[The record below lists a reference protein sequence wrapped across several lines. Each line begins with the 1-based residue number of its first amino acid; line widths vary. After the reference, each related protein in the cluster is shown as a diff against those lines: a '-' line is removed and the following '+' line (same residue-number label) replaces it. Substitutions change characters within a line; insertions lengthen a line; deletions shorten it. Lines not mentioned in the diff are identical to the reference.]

1 MNLVT
6 AKMGIHEWTYSND
19 YGYENR
25 FEVPTVPMEKRFKD
39 INIEVELGYEPGQF
53 KKEVE
58 RCLNCDIQTD
68 FVAELCIECDA
79 CIDVCPVNCLMIAE
93 NADESELRESIKTP
107 ANNLEQALFVSE
119 DLPQTKRVM
128 VKDEDVCIHC
138 GLCAERCPTAA
149 WDMKKFTLE
158 IPYAV
163 DEEKSTHDVKTKQA
177 V

>member
-1 MNLVT
+1 
-6 AKMGIHEWTYSND
+6 
-19 YGYENR
+19 
-25 FEVPTVPMEKRFKD
+25 
-39 INIEVELGYEPGQF
+39 
-53 KKEVE
+53 
-58 RCLNCDIQTD
+58 
-68 FVAELCIECDA
+68 
-79 CIDVCPVNCLMIAE
+79 MISE